1 MDNDLWGHL
10 YFGREVLQGGKLP
23 PRNLYSYTAPN
34 HTWIIHEWLAEVF
47 IFGIYHLFGSPGLV
61 LLKVA
66 LGGGGIVWILNP
78 IIKKRTVFPAF
89 RILTLAWMMAILSPG
104 FNVRPQLFTYFLFA
118 PFIFLF
124 YRYEE
129 RGQAVLYWIPSL
141 TVF

>member
-1 MDNDLWGHL
+1 MGASLMLPQFPCQPVRSFLSFYRLLCLDLFLLPEMDNDLWGHL

-66 LGGGGIVWILNP
+66 LGG
-78 IIKKRTVFPAF
+78 
-89 RILTLAWMMAILSPG
+89 
-104 FNVRPQLFTYFLFA
+104 
-118 PFIFLF
+118 
-124 YRYEE
+124 RYC
-129 RGQAVLYWIPSL
+129 LDSKPDY
-141 TVF
+141 